1 MTQREMKRVGRLM
14 LAGYPVIVAIGR
26 TTWLLV
32 AILPILTSILYD
44 RRFMR
49 SWVIKAV
56 MTASILIP
64 IGGIVVQVLVRPNRS
79 KSGSVA
85 QLLITRDKGV
95 ASWV

>member
-14 LAGYPVIVAIGR
+14 LAGYPIIVAIGR

-56 MTASILIP
+56 LSASILIP
-64 IGGIVVQVLVRPNRS
+64 VGGIVVQVLVRPIRS
-79 KSGSVA
+79 KPGSVA
-85 QLLITRDKGV
+85 QLLITREKGV
-95 ASWV
+95 VSWV